1 MARKGKS
8 KVKSGCKT
16 CKLRKV
22 KCDEGRPACQRC
34 LSTGRVCDG
43 YGIWGGGSHALTQH
57 SQSRPRFTLG
67 APLETTLVLSLNANE
82 KLYFDWFKCRTSA
95 KISATF
101 SSGFWNTLVFQ
112 AGSRE
117 PAVLHAL
124 LALSSAHKKGVVT
137 LDIHRNSPTS
147 QMSQQEQFTLQ
158 QYVKAIAHLQPH
170 FNAKDKESCRVA
182 LITCVVFVCLE
193 FFRGHFATAQLH
205 LRNGLDI
212 LWQMQGLPEANSGIL
227 ALKPCHES
235 TDAWIVEALSRLH
248 IQVELFRLLYH
259 HSCVILQPAHHP
271 EKSFLESF
279 ANLNDAW
286 KGLELVYNQIFHLTH
301 RARQQTITATEH
313 TAQQLVKTRL
323 AQWHGMFQDL
333 MKARPGG
340 SNIYLQKAYQILRIH
355 YAMTNVMAETCI
367 YNNET
372 IYDTCTDKFILL
384 IKELTKLWEL
394 SLHYELEDEMPL
406 YIMTTCMPRS
416 IIDMGWI
423 PPLYFTAVKC
433 RVHRIRVEAIKLLR
447 TSPHREGI
455 WDAHIAACVAK
466 KVVELEEGNFYGGVE
481 VGDDFQLNTPMRD
494 LDYQV
499 PLLPESR
506 RMSEVEAELSGAPMD
521 KILLSSNVRRAA
533 AERLNE
539 AFPVVGGNDG
549 EDELR
554 NQIEKL
560 VNEYIDKTFSLASPN
575 LSINGL
581 PVSPDSFLSE
591 SNVEP
596 ETVYEPFD
604 TRKRRRVADL
614 ITQEEKL
621 LEDVAAL
628 KRSVPATTAEAQAE
642 QLRDSLKRDDDML
655 EARKQQIIAEAA
667 EVDLDVQPLE
677 RQDGVEKGFRRA
689 VEGLGRLKRDMP
701 AVVAKMER
709 ARVAGE
715 YVVTQGR

>member
-57 SQSRPRFTLG
+57 SQSRPKFTLG

-82 KLYFDWFKCRTSA
+82 KLYFDWFKCRTST

-205 LRNGLDI
+205 LKNGLDI

-455 WDAHIAACVAK
+455 WDAHIAACIAK

-521 KILLSSNVRRAA
+521 KILLSCKREQEGVNRRTLISEYNVSEQAW
-533 AERLNE
+533 
-539 AFPVVGGNDG
+539 ND
-549 EDELR
+549 
-554 NQIEKL
+554 I
-560 VNEYIDKTFSLASPN
+560 
-575 LSINGL
+575 
-581 PVSPDSFLSE
+581 
-591 SNVEP
+591 
-596 ETVYEPFD
+596 
-604 TRKRRRVADL
+604 
-614 ITQEEKL
+614 
-621 LEDVAAL
+621 
-628 KRSVPATTAEAQAE
+628 
-642 QLRDSLKRDDDML
+642 
-655 EARKQQIIAEAA
+655 
-667 EVDLDVQPLE
+667 
-677 RQDGVEKGFRRA
+677 
-689 VEGLGRLKRDMP
+689 
-701 AVVAKMER
+701 
-709 ARVAGE
+709 
-715 YVVTQGR
+715 

>member
-1 MARKGKS
+1 MQS
-8 KVKSGCKT
+8 
-16 CKLRKV
+16 
-22 KCDEGRPACQRC
+22 Q
-34 LSTGRVCDG
+34 
-43 YGIWGGGSHALTQH
+43 
-57 SQSRPRFTLG
+57 SQSRPKFTLG
-67 APLETTLVLSLNANE
+67 APLETTLVSSLNASE
-82 KLYFDWFKCRTSA
+82 KLYFDWFKCRTST

-205 LRNGLDI
+205 LKNGLDI
-212 LWQMQGLPEANSGIL
+212 PWQMQGLPEANSDIL

-259 HSCVILQPAHHP
+259 HSCIILQPAHNP

-279 ANLNDAW
+279 SNLNDAW

-301 RARQQTITATEH
+301 RARQQTIAATEH

-323 AQWHGMFQDL
+323 AQWHGMFQDF
-333 MKARPGG
+333 MKTRPGG

-433 RVHRIRVEAIKLLR
+433 RVHRIRAEAVKLLR

-466 KVVELEEGNFYGGVE
+466 KVVELEEGDFYGGVDL
-481 VGDDFQLNTPMRD
+481 GDDFQLNTPMRD
-494 LDYQV
+494 QDYKV
-499 PLLPESR
+499 PLVPESR

-521 KILLSSNVRRAA
+521 KILLYFMDSESVVAQVQRKIELQTPEDLSYLIANVRRAA
-533 AERLNE
+533 AERINE
-539 AFPVVGGNDG
+539 AFPVAVRNDG
-549 EDELR
+549 GDEYR
-554 NQIEKL
+554 DEIEKL

-581 PVSPDSFLSE
+581 PVSPDSFLSD

-596 ETVYEPFD
+596 DTVYEPFD